1 MNVFLKGAF
10 ELCGWMYH
18 PNIYIKSQKINLVER
33 SNGRQI
39 ASTSVDDVA
48 IIVQLNMKWW
58 VENWC
63 RRLKAWHVRKFG
75 N

>member
-1 MNVFLKGAF
+1 M
-10 ELCGWMYH
+10 WMDVPSKHLYQV
-18 PNIYIKSQKINLVER
+18 PKINLVER

-39 ASTSVDDVA
+39 ALTSVDDVA